1 MAVLA
6 TFFAAISSL
15 PSTTSA
21 FYIPGLSPTVFREG
35 DSVPLYVNKIFSEKS
50 PLPYAYADLPFVC
63 APPKNAKKAWL
74 NLGEV
79 LRGDRI
85 STSDYELIVG
95 QDIKCKI
102 LCTKRVSAE
111 DAALARDFIA
121 NDYNVEWIVD
131 NLPGAT
137 RYNLG
142 DGQANKQWRYRAGF
156 PLGKSNS
163 NIHNHVTI
171 RILYQNQQGPS
182 NGKLIVGFEVSP
194 YSGNWL
200 NTKMMLHSMLYS
212 IDQGDS
218 DLCPEDPLKVGAFQT
233 VSDKEV
239 DIQYTYSVQ
248 WIEDKEI
255 TWKNRWNLYL
265 VSTDVQVHWYSIVN
279 SIVIMLFLT
288 GLVSLIIMRTLKKDI
303 AIYSEEEMKDEQDEG
318 AGWKLVHGDVFR
330 TPKYSSLLCAVI
342 GSGVQILVM
351 AISII
356 IFALLGILNPSYRGG
371 FVSFGLFFFVFAG
384 AFAGYYSA
392 RLYKVFRGISWT
404 KNAIITSTLVPGF
417 LMTIVFLL
425 NLFVWSKNSSNA
437 IPFGTFFALVV
448 MWFGISLPLSLIG
461 AFFGQRKAVIDHPGR
476 TNQIPRQI
484 PEPIWYMR
492 PRFTIALG
500 GLLPFA
506 VIFIE
511 LFYML
516 KSIWEDQYYYMFGF
530 LSLVFVIL
538 LITCV
543 EISIIVT
550 YFQLCDEDY
559 NWWWR
564 SFFVPAFSAVYI
576 FLYSLVYFTKQLSIH
591 HFVPGLIYF
600 TNSLMICIVYALLT
614 GATGFIS
621 TYWFVRRIYSAVK
634 ID

>member
-1 MAVLA
+1 MVSIHRARV
-6 TFFAAISSL
+6 TAALVTALVAFTSL
-15 PSTTSA
+15 PSFGSA

-63 APPKNAKKAWL
+63 APPKDAKKAWL

-95 QDIKCKI
+95 HDIKCKT

-142 DGQANKQWRYRAGF
+142 DGQATKQWRYRAGF
-156 PLGKSNS
+156 PLGKVKWSKS

-171 RILYQNQQGPS
+171 RILYQSQPGPS
-182 NGKLIVGFEVSP
+182 GGKLIVGFEVSP
-194 YSGNWL
+194 YS
-200 NTKMMLHSMLYS
+200 
-212 IDQGDS
+212 IDQGDNDS
-218 DLCPEDPLKVGAFQT
+218 CPEDPLNVGAFQA

-248 WIEDKEI
+248 WIEDKEV
-255 TWKNRWNLYL
+255 TWNKRWNLYL
-265 VSTDVQVHWYSIVN
+265 VSTDIQIHWYSIVN
-279 SIVIMLFLT
+279 SIIIMVFLT
-288 GLVSLIIMRTLKKDI
+288 GLVALIIMRTLKKDI
-303 AIYSEEEMKDEQDEG
+303 AIYNEEEMKDEQDEG

-330 TPKYSSLLCAVI
+330 TPKYSSLLCAI
-342 GSGVQILVM
+342 LGSGVQILVM
-351 AISII
+351 AVSTM

-371 FVSFGLFFFVFAG
+371 FVSFGLFLFVFAG
-384 AFAGYYSA
+384 AFAGYFSA
-392 RLYKVFRGISWT
+392 RLYKVFKGTSWT
-404 KNAIITSTLVPGF
+404 KNAIVTATLIPGF
-417 LMTIVFLL
+417 LMTIVFML

-437 IPFGTFFALVV
+437 IPFGTFFALAV

-461 AFFGQRKAVIDHPGR
+461 AFFGQRKAVIEHPGR

-484 PEPIWYMR
+484 PEPVWYLR
-492 PRFTIALG
+492 PRFTIVLG

-511 LFYML
+511 LFYIL

-538 LITCV
+538 LVTCV
-543 EISIIVT
+543 EVSIVVI

-564 SFFVPAFSAVYI
+564 SFLVSSFSAVYI
-576 FLYSLVYFTKQLSIH
+576 FLYSMVYFTKQLSID

-600 TNSLMICIVYALLT
+600 TNSLMICIIYGLLT
-614 GATGFIS
+614 GTTGFIS
-621 TYWFVRRIYSAVK
+621 TYWFIRRIYSAVK

>member
-1 MAVLA
+1 MVSLRAGATATLITALLA
-6 TFFAAISSL
+6 LSTL
-15 PSTTSA
+15 PSIGLA

-35 DSVPLYVNKIFSEKS
+35 DRVPLYVNKIFSEKS

-63 APPKNAKKAWL
+63 APPKDAKKAWL

-85 STSDYELIVG
+85 STSEYELIVG
-95 QDIKCKI
+95 HDIECSI
-102 LCTKRVSAE
+102 LCSKRVSAE

-121 NDYNVEWIVD
+121 NDYDVEWIVD

-142 DGQANKQWRYRAGF
+142 DGQATKQWRYRAGF
-156 PLGKSNS
+156 PLGKVKWSKS

-171 RILYQNQQGPS
+171 RILYQSQGP
-182 NGKLIVGFEVSP
+182 NGGKLIVGFEVSP
-194 YSGNWL
+194 YS
-200 NTKMMLHSMLYS
+200 
-212 IDQGDS
+212 IDQGDVET
-218 DLCPEDPLKVGAFQT
+218 CPKDPLKVGAFQA

-255 TWKNRWNLYL
+255 TWSNRWNLYL
-265 VSTDVQVHWYSIVN
+265 VSTDVQIHWYSIVN
-279 SIVIMLFLT
+279 SIVIMVFLA
-288 GLVSLIIMRTLKKDI
+288 GLVALIIMRTLKKDI
-303 AIYSEEEMKDEQDEG
+303 AIYNEEEMKDEQDEG

-330 TPKYSSLLCAVI
+330 TPKYSSLLCAI
-342 GSGVQILVM
+342 LGSGVQILVM
-351 AISII
+351 AVSTISEFAWLCIYATEETNGLPQILII
-356 IFALLGILNPSYRGG
+356 QLIFFTVFALFGILNPSYRGG
-371 FVSFGLFFFVFAG
+371 FVSFGLFLFVFAG
-384 AFAGYYSA
+384 
-392 RLYKVFRGISWT
+392 I
-404 KNAIITSTLVPGF
+404 
-417 LMTIVFLL
+417 M
-425 NLFVWSKNSSNA
+425 
-437 IPFGTFFALVV
+437 
-448 MWFGISLPLSLIG
+448 
-461 AFFGQRKAVIDHPGR
+461 
-476 TNQIPRQI
+476 
-484 PEPIWYMR
+484 
-492 PRFTIALG
+492 LG

-511 LFYML
+511 LFYIL

-538 LITCV
+538 LVTCV
-543 EISIIVT
+543 EVSIVVT

-564 SFFVPAFSAVYI
+564 SFMVPSFSAVYI
-576 FLYSLVYFTKQLSIH
+576 FLYSMVYFTKQLSID

-600 TNSLMICIVYALLT
+600 TNSLMICIVYGLLT
-614 GATGFIS
+614 GTTGFIS
-621 TYWFVRRIYSAVK
+621 TYWFIRRIYSAVK

>member
-1 MAVLA
+1 MVSFFTSAAAILA
-6 TFFAAISSL
+6 TALVASTSML
-15 PSTTSA
+15 STTSA
-21 FYIPGLSPTVFREG
+21 FYIPGFSPNVFREG

-50 PLPYAYADLPFVC
+50 PLPYAYADLPFLC
-63 APPKNAKKAWL
+63 DKPKDAKKPWL

-85 STSDYELIVG
+85 STSDYELVVG
-95 QDIKCKI
+95 KDIDCKI
-102 LCTKRVSAE
+102 LCRKSVTAE

-142 DGQANKQWRYRAGF
+142 DGQAKKQWRYRAGF
-156 PLGKSNS
+156 PLGKVKWSKS

-171 RILYQNQQGPS
+171 RILYQSQPQPS
-182 NGKLIVGFEVSP
+182 DGKLIVGFEVTP
-194 YSGNWL
+194 YSIN
-200 NTKMMLHSMLYS
+200 
-212 IDQGDS
+212 QGDS
-218 DLCPEDPLKVGAFQT
+218 NECPTDPLQIEAFQA
-233 VSDKEV
+233 VSDKNV
-239 DIQYTYSVQ
+239 DIQYTYSVR
-248 WIEDKEI
+248 WIEEKEI
-255 TWKNRWNLYL
+255 TWHNRWNLYL

-288 GLVSLIIMRTLKKDI
+288 GLVALIILRTLKKDI
-303 AIYSEEEMKDEQDEG
+303 AIYNEEEMKDEQDEG

-330 TPKYSSLLCAVI
+330 TPKYSSLLCAI
-342 GSGVQILVM
+342 LGSGVQVIVM
-351 AISII
+351 TVSTI
-356 IFALLGILNPSYRGG
+356 IFAVVGILNPSYRGG
-371 FVSFGLFFFVFAG
+371 FVSFGLFLFVFAG

-392 RLYKVFRGISWT
+392 RLYKVFRGSSWT
-404 KNAIITSTLVPGF
+404 KNAIVTATLIPGLLF
-417 LMTIVFLL
+417 TIVFLL

-437 IPFGTFFALVV
+437 IPFGTFFALMI
-448 MWFGISLPLSLIG
+448 MWFGISLPLSLVG
-461 AFFGQRKAVIDHPGR
+461 AFFGQRKAVIEHPGR

-484 PEPIWYMR
+484 PTPIWYLR
-492 PRFTIALG
+492 PRTTIMLG

-506 VIFIE
+506 VVFIE
-511 LFYML
+511 LFYIL

-530 LSLVFVIL
+530 LSLVFAIL

-543 EISIIVT
+543 EISIVVV

-564 SFFVPAFSAVYI
+564 SFFVSSFSAVYI
-576 FLYSLVYFTKQLSIH
+576 FLYSMVYFTKQLSID

-600 TNSLMICIVYALLT
+600 TNSLMICIVYGLLT
-614 GATGFIS
+614 GTTGFIS
-621 TYWFVRRIYSAVK
+621 TYWFIRRIYSAVK

>member
-1 MAVLA
+1 MVSLRVGATAAMATVLLA
-6 TFFAAISSL
+6 LSTV
-15 PSTTSA
+15 PSIGFA
-21 FYIPGLSPTVFREG
+21 FYIPGISPTVFREG
-35 DSVPLYVNKIFSEKS
+35 ERVPLYVNKIFSEKS

-63 APPKNAKKAWL
+63 APPKDAKKAWL

-85 STSDYELIVG
+85 STSDYELVVG
-95 QDIKCKI
+95 HDIDCKI
-102 LCTKRVSAE
+102 LCTKRVLAE

-121 NDYNVEWIVD
+121 NEYNVEWIVD

-142 DGQANKQWRYRAGF
+142 DGQATKQWRYRAGF
-156 PLGKSNS
+156 PLGKVKWSKS

-171 RILYQNQQGPS
+171 RILYQSQPGP
-182 NGKLIVGFEVSP
+182 NGGKLIVGFEVSP
-194 YSGNWL
+194 YS
-200 NTKMMLHSMLYS
+200 
-212 IDQGDS
+212 IDQGDI
-218 DLCPEDPLKVGAFQT
+218 DTCPQDPLRVGAFQA

-255 TWKNRWNLYL
+255 TWSNRWNLYL
-265 VSTDVQVHWYSIVN
+265 VSTDVQIHWYSIVN
-279 SIVIMLFLT
+279 SIVIMVFLA
-288 GLVSLIIMRTLKKDI
+288 GLVALIIMRTLKKDI
-303 AIYSEEEMKDEQDEG
+303 AIYNEEEMKDELDEG

-330 TPKYSSLLCAVI
+330 TPKYSSLLCAVL

-351 AISII
+351 AVSTI

-371 FVSFGLFFFVFAG
+371 FVSFGLFLFVFAG

-392 RLYKVFRGISWT
+392 RLYKVFRGNSWT
-404 KNAIITSTLVPGF
+404 KNAIVTATLVPGILF
-417 LMTIVFLL
+417 TIVFML

-461 AFFGQRKAVIDHPGR
+461 AFFGQRKMVIEHPGR

-484 PEPIWYMR
+484 PEPVWYLR
-492 PRFTIALG
+492 PRFTIVLG

-511 LFYML
+511 LFYIL

-538 LITCV
+538 LVTCV
-543 EISIIVT
+543 EVSIVVT

-564 SFFVPAFSAVYI
+564 SFIVPSFSAVYI
-576 FLYSLVYFTKQLSIH
+576 FLYSMVYFTKQLSID

-600 TNSLMICIVYALLT
+600 TNSLMICFVYGLLT
-614 GATGFIS
+614 GTTGFIS
-621 TYWFVRRIYSAVK
+621 TYWFIRRIYSAVK

>member
-1 MAVLA
+1 MVSFQAGVQALLA
-6 TFFAAISSL
+6 TAAASFLVALSTL
-15 PSTTSA
+15 PSNTSA

-63 APPKNAKKAWL
+63 APPENAKKAWL

-85 STSDYELIVG
+85 STSDYELVVG
-95 QDIKCKI
+95 RDIKCKV

-142 DGQANKQWRYRAGF
+142 DGQAKKQWRYRAGF
-156 PLGKSNS
+156 PLGKVKWSNS

-171 RILYQNQQGPS
+171 RILYQNQLRSSG
-182 NGKLIVGFEVSP
+182 GKVIVGFEVSP
-194 YSGNWL
+194 YS
-200 NTKMMLHSMLYS
+200 
-212 IDQGDS
+212 IDQGDNDS
-218 DLCPEDPLKVGAFQT
+218 CPDDPLKVGAFQT

-239 DIQYTYSVQ
+239 EIQYTYSVQ
-248 WIEDKEI
+248 WIEDKEV
-255 TWKNRWNLYL
+255 TWNNRWNLYL
-265 VSTDVQVHWYSIVN
+265 VSTDVHVHWYSIVN
-279 SIVIMLFLT
+279 SMVIMLFLT
-288 GLVSLIIMRTLKKDI
+288 GLTALIIMRTLKKDI
-303 AIYSEEEMKDEQDEG
+303 VIYNEEEMKDEQDEG

-330 TPKYSSLLCAVI
+330 TPRYSSLLCAVL
-342 GSGVQILVM
+342 GTGVQILVM
-351 AISII
+351 AVSTI

-371 FVSFGLFFFVFAG
+371 FMSFGLFLFVFAG

-392 RLYKVFRGISWT
+392 RLYKVFRGTSWT
-404 KNAIITSTLVPGF
+404 KNAIVTATLFPGF
-417 LMTIVFLL
+417 VMTIVFLL

-437 IPFGTFFALVV
+437 IPFGTFFALTL

-461 AFFGQRKAVIDHPGR
+461 AFFGQRKAIIEHPGR

-484 PEPIWYMR
+484 PESVWYLR
-492 PRFTIALG
+492 PRYMITLG

-511 LFYML
+511 LFYVL
-516 KSIWEDQYYYMFGF
+516 KSVWEDQYYYMFGF

-576 FLYSLVYFTKQLSIH
+576 FLYSMVYFTKQLSIN

-600 TNSLMICIVYALLT
+600 TNSLIICLVYALLT
-614 GATGFIS
+614 GTTGFVS
-621 TYWFVRRIYSAVK
+621 TYWFIRRIYSAVK

>member
-1 MAVLA
+1 MALLR
-6 TFFAAISSL
+6 TGAAAFLVTALVALSFI
-15 PSTTSA
+15 PSPGAA

-35 DSVPLYVNKIFSEKS
+35 DRVPLYVNKIFSEKS

-63 APPKNAKKAWL
+63 APPKDAKKAWL

-85 STSDYELIVG
+85 STSDYELVVG
-95 QDIKCKI
+95 QDIKCQT
-102 LCTKRVSAE
+102 LCTKRVLAE

-142 DGQANKQWRYRAGF
+142 DGQATKQWRYRAGF
-156 PLGKSNS
+156 PLGKVKWSKS

-171 RILYQNQQGPS
+171 RILFQNQPGS
-182 NGKLIVGFEVSP
+182 SGGKLIVGFEVSP
-194 YSGNWL
+194 YS
-200 NTKMMLHSMLYS
+200 
-212 IDQGDS
+212 IDQGDNDS
-218 DLCPEDPLKVGAFQT
+218 CPEDPLKVGAFQA

-248 WIEDKEI
+248 WIEDKEV
-255 TWKNRWNLYL
+255 TWSNRWNLYL
-265 VSTDVQVHWYSIVN
+265 VSTDVQIHWYSIVN
-279 SIVIMLFLT
+279 SIVIMVFLA
-288 GLVSLIIMRTLKKDI
+288 GLVALIIMRTLKKDI
-303 AIYSEEEMKDEQDEG
+303 AIYNEEEMKDDQDEG

-330 TPKYSSLLCAVI
+330 TPRYSSLLCAI
-342 GSGVQILVM
+342 LGSGVQILVM
-351 AISII
+351 AISTIV
-356 IFALLGILNPSYRGG
+356 FALLGILNPSYRGG
-371 FVSFGLFFFVFAG
+371 FVSFGLFLFVFAG

-392 RLYKVFRGISWT
+392 RLYKVFRGTSWT
-404 KNAIITSTLVPGF
+404 KNAIVTATLIPGF

-448 MWFGISLPLSLIG
+448 MWFGISLPLSVIG
-461 AFFGQRKAVIDHPGR
+461 AFFGQRKAAIEHPGR

-484 PEPIWYMR
+484 PEPVWFLR
-492 PRFTIALG
+492 PRLTIVLG

-511 LFYML
+511 LFYIL

-543 EISIIVT
+543 EVSIVVT

-564 SFFVPAFSAVYI
+564 SFFVSSFSAVYI
-576 FLYSLVYFTKQLSIH
+576 FLYSMVYFTKQLSID

-600 TNSLMICIVYALLT
+600 TNSLMICVVYGLLT
-614 GATGFIS
+614 GTTGFVS
-621 TYWFVRRIYSAVK
+621 TYWFIRRIYSAVK